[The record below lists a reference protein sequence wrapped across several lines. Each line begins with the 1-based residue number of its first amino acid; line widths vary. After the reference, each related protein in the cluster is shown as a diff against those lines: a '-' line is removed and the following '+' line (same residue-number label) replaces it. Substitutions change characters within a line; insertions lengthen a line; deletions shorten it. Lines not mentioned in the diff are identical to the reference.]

1 MSVSFDY
8 PKPVLGIAAFS
19 GTGKTQLITQLI
31 PLLKQRNVRIGVIK
45 HAHHDVDIDKPGKD
59 SFEMRKAGAT
69 PVVLASDKR
78 IAVMIEKEQE
88 KASSIEELLTY
99 INPDSIDLVL
109 IEGYKELDY
118 NKLFLF
124 RHQVKGRFQ
133 DIDEAV
139 LKIMNHQNTMAI
151 VTDCDE
157 APLLERL
164 QQQKPVINI
173 NQIEDVTQFILDYI
187 KTETR
192 HD

>member
-78 IAVMIEKEQE
+78 IAIMIEKEQE
-88 KASSIEELLTY
+88 KASSIEELLAY
-99 INPDSIDLVL
+99 IDPDSIDLVL

-133 DIDEAV
+133 EIDEAV
-139 LKIMNHQNTMAI
+139 LKIMNHQNTLAI

-157 APLLERL
+157 APLLEQL
-164 QQQKPVINI
+164 EQQKPVINI